1 MEEPEPMEDRP
12 KRRRTVPYKWRK
24 TKNNRFENIIAG
36 YDRYNIVHKIEKD
49 LNDEALIYD

>member
-1 MEEPEPMEDRP
+1 MNEEEIKQK

-24 TKNNRFENIIAG
+24 TKGNVFENIIAG

-49 LNDEALIYD
+49 LNDEALIYE